1 MIDAKKLEAMLEVG
15 LQDVF
20 TKAVGNID
28 GNWNLGRQK
37 VEDEAANAVANLRKT
52 EAVFIKAIRASFSD
66 DPLPNG
72 PPPPS
77 D

>member
-1 MIDAKKLEAMLEVG
+1 MTRADLEKMLTEA

-52 EAVFIKAIRASFSD
+52 EAVFLKAIEESFRDVPAS
-66 DPLPNG
+66 
-72 PPPPS
+72 
-77 D
+77 